1 MHSYRRLQNKR
12 AKRPSGGLI
21 IYIREQY
28 QKGVKKVKN
37 DIDCLIWLKF
47 DKNFFQIQNDIYL
60 AVTYIAPE
68 NSPVHSVYEID
79 IFQKLQLDIS
89 YYKEKGK
96 VFVCGDLNCRT
107 ASKADYI
114 ENDRHIF
121 FQDSDD
127 VDVPLQRISMDH
139 GANRFEEF
147 LLDVCKA
154 VNMRIVN
161 GRLFNDKAIGK
172 FTCTMHN
179 GESVV
184 DYLLTS
190 QEDFA
195 ELSHFSINDFNIY
208 SNHAPISFINFR
220 IANIDPREE
229 TRTSWQSESK
239 KDAYF
244 WFCWHF

>member
-1 MHSYRRLQNKR
+1 M
-12 AKRPSGGLI
+12 
-21 IYIREQY
+21 
-28 QKGVKKVKN
+28 
-37 DIDCLIWLKF
+37 
-47 DKNFFQIQNDIYL
+47 QIQNDIYL

-89 YYKEKGK
+89 YYKEKDK

-139 GANRFEEF
+139 GANRFGEF

-195 ELSHFSINDFNIY
+195 ELSHFSINDFNIF
-208 SNHAPISFINFR
+208 SNHAPISFNFR
-220 IANIDPREE
+220 IANIDAREE
-229 TRTSWQSESK
+229 TRTGVSYKWDESFK
-239 KDAYF
+239 ADF
-244 WFCWHF
+244 WNSISRDIQNLNGSV